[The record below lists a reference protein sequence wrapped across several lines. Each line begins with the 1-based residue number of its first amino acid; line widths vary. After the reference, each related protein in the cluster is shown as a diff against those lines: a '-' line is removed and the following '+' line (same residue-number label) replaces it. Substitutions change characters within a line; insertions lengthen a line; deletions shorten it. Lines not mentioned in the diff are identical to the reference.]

1 MVCIRCQKRPAIIF
15 IQRMENGQ
23 MKQEGYCLHCA
34 RELHIK
40 PVDDLMKQFGM
51 SEQDLD
57 NMENRME
64 SMMEELGDSNPLSML
79 MNMSGSGE
87 DADAENMD
95 EDLVPGSNATFPLG
109 FTGTEKQ
116 DGEKKADRKNGKK
129 PPKRKFLDTYCENL
143 TRKAREGKLDDIIG
157 RDREIYRT
165 IQILSRRQK
174 NNPCLIG
181 EAGVGK
187 TAIAEGIA
195 ERIAKGQVPIG
206 LRDKEIFLLD
216 LTSLVAGTQ
225 FRGQFEQRVKGLL
238 SEVKAAGN
246 VILFIDEIHTI
257 TSAGESEGAMNAG
270 NILKPA
276 LSRGEIQVI
285 GATTFTE
292 YRKYIEKDQALER
305 RFQPV
310 RVEEPSVADTLA
322 VMNGIKRYYE
332 QHHHVQVPAEV
343 LSAVVTLSERYIT
356 DRFLP
361 DKAID
366 LIDEACS
373 RLNLD
378 SPQLSEIPELQ
389 NELERLQAQLDEL
402 TQSSAR
408 AEEEET
414 YAKIATCRSRILQVE
429 AQLHELL
436 TKPAPQVDE
445 QLLAEVIEIWTGI
458 PASKVAAQE
467 SARLRDMES
476 RLKSHVIGQDEAVDA
491 VCASIRRNRAG
502 ISPKRKPAS
511 FLFVGPTGVGKTE
524 LVKQLALDLFD
535 SPDALVRLDMSEYME
550 KHTVSR
556 LIGSPPGYVGYD
568 EAGQLTEKI
577 RRRPYSVVLFDE
589 IEKAHPDVLNSLLQ
603 ILDDGRLTDA
613 QGRVVSFENTVIV
626 MTSNAGSQSNNTP
639 AGFGRTVSQMS
650 KDRVMK
656 ALEEI
661 MRPEFLNRIDE
672 IIAFNQLTEDNFR
685 HIAEIM
691 LGELRTTLA
700 DKDIRLTWDDSLL
713 GLLTEKSYSVKYGAR
728 NLRRLIEKEIENP
741 LATAIV
747 TGDKPLMGAHLS
759 AEDGKVKLDTI

>member
-1 MVCIRCQKRPAIIF
+1 MNMPMCSRCKKNIAVVF
-15 IQRMENGQ
+15 ITKIEGPD
-23 MKQEGYCLHCA
+23 KTTQEGLCLKCA
-34 RELHIK
+34 RELGVK
-40 PVDDLMKQFGM
+40 PLDNIMEQMGITEDDL
-51 SEQDLD
+51 EAL
-57 NMENRME
+57 
-64 SMMEELGDSNPLSML
+64 
-79 MNMSGSGE
+79 SGE
-87 DADAENMD
+87 IGSLSDLN
-95 EDLVPGSNATFPLG
+95 DLVTAGSDGSDENAPHETDPMTTSTSPAG
-109 FTGTEKQ
+109 PAQEGAQSGDKRGRAQ
-116 DGEKKADRKNGKK
+116 RDDK
-129 PPKRKFLDTYCENL
+129 KRKYLNNYCENL
-143 TRKAREGKLDDIIG
+143 TRKAAEGRIDHIVG
-157 RDREIYRT
+157 RDRETDRV
-165 IQILSRRQK
+165 IQILNRRQK

-181 EAGVGK
+181 EPGVGK
-187 TAIAEGIA
+187 TAVAEGLA
-195 ERIAKGQVPIG
+195 VRINEGRIPFKM
-206 LRDKEIFLLD
+206 RNKEVHLLD
-216 LTSLVAGTQ
+216 LTALVAGTQ
-225 FRGQFEQRVKGLL
+225 FRGQFESRMKGLID
-238 SEVKAAGN
+238 EVKKIGN
-246 VILFIDEIHTI
+246 IILVIDEVHNIVG
-257 TSAGESEGAMNAG
+257 AGDSEGSMNAA

-276 LSRGEIQVI
+276 LARGDIQVI
-285 GATTFTE
+285 GATTLKE
-292 YRKYIEKDQALER
+292 YRKYIEKDAALER

-310 RVEEPSVADTLA
+310 YIGEPSVSETTEILK
-322 VMNGIKRYYE
+322 GIRSYYE
-332 QHHHVQVPAEV
+332 TFHGVTVSDEMCRRAAEM
-343 LSAVVTLSERYIT
+343 SERYIT

-378 SPQLSEIPELQ
+378 SPQLSKIPELQ
-389 NELERLQAQLDEL
+389 TELERLQTQLDDL

-408 AEEEET
+408 SEDEET
-414 YAKIATCRSRILQVE
+414 YAKIASCRSRILQVE
-429 AQLHELL
+429 AELHELL
-436 TKPAPQVDE
+436 CKPAPQVDE

-491 VCASIRRNRAG
+491 VCASIRRSRAG

-626 MTSNAGSQSNNTP
+626 MTSNAGSQSSGTP

-650 KDRVMK
+650 KERVMK

-672 IIAFNQLTEDNFR
+672 IIAFNQLTEENFR
-685 HIAEIM
+685 QIAEIM
-691 LGELRTTLA
+691 LNELRGTLA

-713 GLLTEKSYSVKYGAR
+713 AYLTEKSYSVKYGAR

-741 LATAIV
+741 LANAIV

-759 AEDGKVKLDTI
+759 AEDGKVKLNTI

>member
-1 MVCIRCQKRPAIIF
+1 MCSRCKKNIAVVF
-15 IQRMENGQ
+15 ITKIEGPD
-23 MKQEGYCLHCA
+23 KTTQEGLCLKCA
-34 RELHIK
+34 RELGVK
-40 PVDDLMKQFGM
+40 PLDNIMEQMGITEDDL
-51 SEQDLD
+51 EAL
-57 NMENRME
+57 
-64 SMMEELGDSNPLSML
+64 
-79 MNMSGSGE
+79 SGE
-87 DADAENMD
+87 IGSLSDLN
-95 EDLVPGSNATFPLG
+95 DLVTAGSDGSDENAPHETDPMTTSTSPAG
-109 FTGTEKQ
+109 PAQEGAQSGDKRGRAQ
-116 DGEKKADRKNGKK
+116 RDDK
-129 PPKRKFLDTYCENL
+129 KRKYLNNYCENL
-143 TRKAREGKLDDIIG
+143 TRKAAEGRIDHIVG
-157 RDREIYRT
+157 RDRETDRV
-165 IQILSRRQK
+165 IQILNRRQK

-181 EAGVGK
+181 EPGVGK
-187 TAIAEGIA
+187 TAVAEGLA
-195 ERIAKGQVPIG
+195 VRINEGRIPFKM
-206 LRDKEIFLLD
+206 RNKEVHLLD
-216 LTSLVAGTQ
+216 LTALVAGTQ
-225 FRGQFEQRVKGLL
+225 FRGQFESRMKGLID
-238 SEVKAAGN
+238 EVKKIGN
-246 VILFIDEIHTI
+246 IILVIDEVHNIVG
-257 TSAGESEGAMNAG
+257 AGDSEGSMNAA

-276 LSRGEIQVI
+276 LARGDIQVI
-285 GATTFTE
+285 GATTLKE
-292 YRKYIEKDQALER
+292 YRKYIEKDAALER

-310 RVEEPSVADTLA
+310 YIGEPSVAETTEILK
-322 VMNGIKRYYE
+322 GIRSYYE
-332 QHHHVQVPAEV
+332 TFHGVTVSDEMCRRAAEM
-343 LSAVVTLSERYIT
+343 SERYIT

-378 SPQLSEIPELQ
+378 SPQLSKIPELQ
-389 NELERLQAQLDEL
+389 TELERLQTQLDDL

-408 AEEEET
+408 SEDEET
-414 YAKIATCRSRILQVE
+414 YAKIASCRSRILQVE
-429 AQLHELL
+429 AELHELL
-436 TKPAPQVDE
+436 CKPAPQVDE

-491 VCASIRRNRAG
+491 VCASIRRSRAG

-626 MTSNAGSQSNNTP
+626 MTSNAGSQSSGTP

-650 KDRVMK
+650 KERVMK

-672 IIAFNQLTEDNFR
+672 IIAFNQLTEENFR
-685 HIAEIM
+685 QIAEIM
-691 LGELRTTLA
+691 LSELRGTLA

-713 GLLTEKSYSVKYGAR
+713 AYLTEKSYSVKYGAR

-741 LATAIV
+741 LANAIV

-759 AEDGKVKLDTI
+759 AEDGKVKLNTI